1 MTEKQNGVDSTHD
14 LQSTND
20 RTEFSKPI
28 LRRDFGRMLGAG
40 TVMLTGL
47 PLMAHGSVKAPKTPA
62 PNPTPIEATPLQPA
76 TIGSYQRKN
85 GYFTWSVTA
94 NGVSRGI
101 EVYIP
106 QGARQ
111 REFWIGITLPQG
123 VQSNEFLHDAGWFT
137 TADKSRTCLL
147 IMKPDSSGVWG
158 DPASELEYVKASMAT
173 LVSSGPHYS
182 ALTYHYVV
190 GYGAGAAPLQLYS
203 ASSAL
208 SMISQVYVEATAGT
222 GYPALLTAAGD
233 TQVGPTPQPNHMDFA
248 GYTDINGAPVT
259 QKRTF
264 AAQLYRDIPIPTW
277 FVGNTPNPL
286 LSYWV
291 DVNDCPLRQPTVD
304 PDFGRVYWQEKA
316 TSNAIATSDS
326 DVRSQV
332 AVRPLIV
339 GMDSPLLTK
348 DIYAFLSQYSGYDN
362 NSVYGHF
369 ITKRLDYARAVA
381 AGSMI
386 CKDHMW
392 SGSTTL
398 KSYIVYV
405 PDSVKKNYSLTKPAP
420 VLFCTHGAGQTA
432 FVFFEATDIKELA
445 NKCGFIAVTYDDT
458 SVAYMRDL
466 VGLVKE
472 DCKSLGVAADDRRL
486 YVYGQSA
493 GGGAVTSFARDET
506 LVRTFAAFGHTSGT
520 YSNPSATSSSALVP
534 LYTTYG
540 EYDYWPMKFGPLAAG
555 DWRGSMGGQF
565 AATTNMQNY
574 WLGRLIGTTVSAELA
589 SPTYALADGISS
601 SLVPENT
608 PISLILKPTATA
620 NRYKTRTWTKNG
632 VPLFVF
638 GQCYGRGHNLIPGD
652 IRKMWEES
660 FSRWQRSDHPNTL
673 QYWSQGIGVG
683 QPALLVQA

>member
-1 MTEKQNGVDSTHD
+1 MTEKKAP
-14 LQSTND
+14 
-20 RTEFSKPI
+20 SKPI
-28 LRRDFGRMLGAG
+28 LRRHFATMLGAG
-40 TVMLTGL
+40 TAMLTGV
-47 PLMAHGSVKAPKTPA
+47 PLLAHGGAKTTKTPA
-62 PNPTPIEATPLQPA
+62 PNPTPIDQTPLAPT

-85 GYFTWSVTA
+85 GYFTWAVTA
-94 NGVSRGI
+94 NGANRGI

-123 VQSNEFLHDAGWFT
+123 VRSNEFLNDAGWFD
-137 TADKSRTCLL
+137 TADMNRVCLL
-147 IMKPDSSGVWG
+147 VMKPDSSGVWG
-158 DPASELEYVKASMAT
+158 DPATELEYVRAAMAT
-173 LVSSGPHYS
+173 LVSNGPHYS

-190 GYGAGAAPLQLYS
+190 GYGAGAAPLQLYA

-208 SMISQVYVEATAGT
+208 SMICQVYVEPTAAT

-233 TQVGPTPQPNHMDFA
+233 TQVGPTPQPNDMDFV

-259 QKRTF
+259 AKRTF
-264 AAQLYRDIPIPTW
+264 AAQFYRDIPIPTW
-277 FVGNTPNPL
+277 FVGSTPNPL
-286 LSYWV
+286 LSYWA
-291 DVNDCPLRQPTVD
+291 DVNDCPLTHPTVD
-304 PDFGRVYWQEKA
+304 PDFGRVYWQDKA
-316 TSNAIATSDS
+316 RSNAIATSDS
-326 DVRSQV
+326 DVKSQV

-339 GMDSPLLTK
+339 GMDSPLLTE

-369 ITKRLDYARAVA
+369 ITKRLDYAKAIA

-386 CKDHMW
+386 CKDHLW

-405 PDSVKKNYSLTKPAP
+405 PDSVKKNYSLNKPAP

-445 NKCGFIAVTYDDT
+445 NRYGFIAVTYDDT

-472 DCKSLGVAADDRRL
+472 DCRNLGVAADDRRL

-493 GGGAVTSFARDET
+493 GGGAVTNFARDEA
-506 LVRTFAAFGHTSGT
+506 LARTFAAFGHTSGT
-520 YSNPSATSSSALVP
+520 YSNPSATASNALVP
-534 LYTTYG
+534 FYTTYG
-540 EYDYWPMKFGPLAAG
+540 EYDYWPMKFGPVGAG
-555 DWRGSMGGQF
+555 DWRGSTGQS
-565 AATTNMQNY
+565 AATNNMQNY
-574 WLGRLIGTTVSAELA
+574 WLGRLIGTTVTAELA
-589 SPTYALADGISS
+589 APTYGLADGISA
-601 SLVPENT
+601 SLATENT

-620 NRYKTRTWTKNG
+620 NRYKTFTWARNG
-632 VPLFVF
+632 VPLFTF

-652 IRKMWEES
+652 IRKMWEEFYS
-660 FSRWQRSDHPNTL
+660 KWQRSDQPNTL
-673 QYWSQGIGVG
+673 QYWSQGVGVG
-683 QPALLVQA
+683 QAALMIQE

>member
-1 MTEKQNGVDSTHD
+1 MTEKTNCVDPTQD
-14 LQSTND
+14 LQPPS
-20 RTEFSKPI
+20 EQAGFSGPI
-28 LRRDFGRMLGAG
+28 LRRHFGKMLGAG
-40 TVMLTGL
+40 TMLLTGL
-47 PLMAHGSVKAPKTPA
+47 PLMAHGASQTPVAPA
-62 PNPTPIEATPLQPA
+62 PNPTPIEDTPLRPT

-85 GYFTWSVTA
+85 GYFTWAVAA

-111 REFWIGITLPQG
+111 REFWIGIALPQG
-123 VQSNEFLHDAGWFT
+123 VQSNEFLSHAGWFE
-137 TADKSRTCLL
+137 TADRNQVCLL

-158 DPASELEYVKASMAT
+158 DPSSELQYVKAAMAT

-190 GYGAGAAPLQLYS
+190 GYGAGAAPLQLYA

-222 GYPALLTAAGD
+222 DHPALLTAAGN
-233 TQVGPTPQPNHMDFA
+233 TQVGPTPQPNHMDFT
-248 GYTDINGAPVT
+248 GYTDIFGAPVT

-264 AAQLYRDIPIPTW
+264 AAQFYRDIPIPTW
-277 FVGNTPNPL
+277 LVGNTPNPL
-286 LSYWV
+286 LAYWAG
-291 DVNDCPLRQPTVD
+291 VNDCPLRHPSVD
-304 PDFGRVYWQEKA
+304 PDFGRVYWQDKA
-316 TSNAIATSDS
+316 TSNAIATANS
-326 DVRSQV
+326 DVKAQV
-332 AVRPLIV
+332 AIRPLIV
-339 GMDSPLLTK
+339 RMDSPLLTK

-369 ITKRLDYARAVA
+369 ITKRLDYAQAIA
-381 AGSMI
+381 AGNMI

-405 PDSVKKNYSLTKPAP
+405 PDSVKKNYSLNKPAP

-445 NKCGFIAVTYDDT
+445 NKYGFIAVTYDDT
-458 SVAYMRDL
+458 SVAYMKDL
-466 VGLVKE
+466 LGLVKE

-493 GGGAVTSFARDET
+493 GGGAVTNFARDET
-506 LVRTFAAFGHTSGT
+506 LVGTFAAFGHTSGT
-520 YSNPSATSSSALVP
+520 TSNPSVTSSNALVP
-534 LYTTYG
+534 LYTIYG
-540 EYDYWPMKFGPLAAG
+540 EYDYWPMKFGPVGAG
-555 DWRGSMGGQF
+555 DWRGSTGGS
-565 AATTNMQNY
+565 AATANMQNY
-574 WLGRLIGTTVSAELA
+574 WLNRLIGTTLSAELA
-589 SPTYALADGISS
+589 SPTHALADGISA

-620 NRYKTRTWTKNG
+620 NRYKTFTWTKNG

-638 GQCYGRGHNLIPGD
+638 GQCYGRGHNLISGD
-652 IRKMWEES
+652 IGKMWEES
-660 FSRWQRSDHPNTL
+660 FSKWQRSDQPHTL
-673 QYWSQGIGVG
+673 LYWSQGIGVG
-683 QPALLVQA
+683 QSTQLVQA